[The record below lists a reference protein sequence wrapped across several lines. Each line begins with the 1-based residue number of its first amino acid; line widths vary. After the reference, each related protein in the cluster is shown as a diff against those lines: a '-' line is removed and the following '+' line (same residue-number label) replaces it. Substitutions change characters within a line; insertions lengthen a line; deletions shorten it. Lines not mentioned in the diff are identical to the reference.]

1 MDNRICAQLYNIRSY
16 CKTVEGLDESLAK
29 LQKIGY
35 KTIQVSGIG
44 ADISAESV
52 KSLAD
57 KYGMEIMLTH
67 TPEAKYINNLS
78 QVIKDHHTMNC
89 KIAGLGSMGSDN
101 RNMEGVKEFV
111 ERYNKIADT
120 LYENGLIFAYHNHD
134 FEFVKDENGDCIMDY
149 IIKNTDPKRFM
160 FVTDLYW
167 CTAAG
172 VDAVDFLKQVGARA
186 IVGHYKDLKYNAD
199 NKCVMCEVGQGILKW
214 DEIIEFNRNSKM
226 VCAAVELDVSERDQ
240 FESYQMSYDFLKEK
254 GFI

>member
-111 ERYNKIADT
+111 ERYNKSTMLGRMANGTDIK
-120 LYENGLIFAYHNHD
+120 GLIVYLASDASAYMT
-134 FEFVKDENGDCIMDY
+134 G
-149 IIKNTDPKRFM
+149 
-160 FVTDLYW
+160 
-167 CTAAG
+167 
-172 VDAVDFLKQVGARA
+172 AV
-186 IVGHYKDLKYNAD
+186 IP
-199 NKCVMCEVGQGILKW
+199 
-214 DEIIEFNRNSKM
+214 
-226 VCAAVELDVSERDQ
+226 LDGGYSA
-240 FESYQMSYDFLKEK
+240 K
-254 GFI
+254 